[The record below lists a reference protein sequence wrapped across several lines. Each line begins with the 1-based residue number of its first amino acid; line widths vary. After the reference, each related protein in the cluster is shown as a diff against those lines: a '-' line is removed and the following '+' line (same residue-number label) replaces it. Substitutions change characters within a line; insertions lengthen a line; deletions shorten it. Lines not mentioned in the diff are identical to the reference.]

1 MPWTQWHC
9 CGVVDGVEVYPPFL
23 SSSLPH
29 LFLFLFW
36 GFDLAFDFGGKGG
49 KAEGEEADAL

>member
-23 SSSLPH
+23 SPSHTSFCFYFGGLIWR
-29 LFLFLFW
+29 LI
-36 GFDLAFDFGGKGG
+36 FGGKGG